1 MTLPTS
7 LADVARLARANL
19 AATAVIVAVAL
30 AAVPIWVP
38 IFIVIVVITRALGPL
53 APPAWAP
60 TRA

>member
-38 IFIVIVVITRALGPL
+38 IFIVIVVITRANVWIKG
-53 APPAWAP
+53 
-60 TRA
+60 TVRMNE